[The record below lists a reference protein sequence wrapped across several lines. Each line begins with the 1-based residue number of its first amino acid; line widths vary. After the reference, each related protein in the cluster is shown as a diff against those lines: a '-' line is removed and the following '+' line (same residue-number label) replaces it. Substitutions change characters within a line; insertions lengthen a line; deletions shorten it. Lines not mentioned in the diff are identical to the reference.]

1 MSRPGGPPQPGTAP
15 AAPPAPPPVHRVITY
30 IDEFNLFFGMRQNGW
45 RRYYW
50 FDVHQFPDQ
59 VVKADGFVLRRPAA
73 WR

>member
-1 MSRPGGPPQPGTAP
+1 
-15 AAPPAPPPVHRVITY
+15 VHRVITY
-30 IDEFNLFFGMRQNGW
+30 IDEFNLFLGMRQKGW

-50 FDVHQFPDQ
+50 LDVHRFPDQ